1 MINLNVI
8 GVMSGTSLDGID
20 MVYVNFTK
28 DKIWKFKILNSITY
42 KYSDFWKKKLND
54 LTNLKSSELKKIDI
68 QYSSFLAEQI
78 KVFIKDFSVIDIDFI
93 SSHGHTATH
102 DPKKSNTYQIGNLGI
117 LSDLLNYK
125 VICDF
130 RVQDVQLGGQGAP
143 LVPVGE
149 KLLFSDYDTFINLGG
164 FANITKVSKES
175 LLAYDICPVNIVLNK
190 LVEKKGLDF
199 DDKGEI
205 ASSGNLI
212 KEMSEELNRL
222 TYYNSN
228 PPKSLGKEWVLK
240 NIYPI
245 IEKYKN
251 LRLQDILNTYCN
263 HICYQISKNLN
274 HSHKVF
280 ISGGGA
286 YNEYLIETL
295 KSKVDCK
302 LSIPHKEIIEFKEA
316 LIFAFLGVLRVLEIN
331 NCYSS
336 VTGAIKDH
344 CSGKI
349 LTPKF

>member
-1 MINLNVI
+1 MKNFNVI

-68 QYSSFLAEQI
+68 EYSSFLAEQI
-78 KVFIKDFSVIDIDFI
+78 KVFIKDFSIIDIDFI
-93 SSHGHTATH
+93 SSHGHTAIH
-102 DPKKSNTYQIGNLGI
+102 DPKNLKTYQIGNLDT
-117 LSDLLNYK
+117 LANKLNHK

-149 KLLFSDYDTFINLGG
+149 KLLFNDFNTFINLGG
-164 FANITKVSKES
+164 FANITKVSKGV

-190 LVEKKGLDF
+190 LVAKKGLDF

-212 KEMSEELNRL
+212 IEMLEELNSL
-222 TYYNSN
+222 TYYDSN

-240 NIYPI
+240 NTYPI
-245 IEKYKN
+245 IEKYEN

-263 HICYQISKNLN
+263 HISFQISKNLIN
-274 HSHKVF
+274 SHKVL

-295 KSKVDCK
+295 KSKVDCEI
-302 LSIPHKEIIEFKEA
+302 SIPKNEIIDFKEA
-316 LIFAFLGVLRVLEIN
+316 LIFAFLGVLKILEID
-331 NCYSS
+331 NCYAS

-349 LTPKF
+349 LTPKV

>member
-28 DKIWKFKILNSITY
+28 DKVWNFKILNSITY
-42 KYSDFWKKKLND
+42 KYSDFWKKRLND
-54 LTNLKSSELKKIDI
+54 LTNLKSSELKKIDLE
-68 QYSSFLAEQI
+68 YSSFLAEQI
-78 KVFIKDFSVIDIDFI
+78 KVFIKDFSILDIDFI

-102 DPKKSNTYQIGNLGI
+102 DPKKFNTYQIGNLGI
-117 LSDLLNYK
+117 LSEKLNYK

-164 FANITKVSKES
+164 FANITRVSKDF
-175 LLAYDICPVNIVLNK
+175 LIAYDICPVNIVLNK

-212 KEMSEELNRL
+212 IEMLEELNRL
-222 TYYNSN
+222 TYYNIN

-251 LRLQDILNTYCN
+251 IRLQDILNTYCN
-263 HICYQISKNLN
+263 HVSYQISKNLN
-274 HSHKVF
+274 HNHKVF

-302 LSIPHKEIIEFKEA
+302 LSIPDKEIIDFKEA

-349 LTPKF
+349 LIPKV